1 MPNGRNSE
9 TSVSGGARGK
19 AFRASHFRARRH
31 VPFIRIVVVS
41 PSLLLS
47 SPHAYPLL
55 SLSLSRESFSLP
67 SPTAPPSVAAP
78 LSGTAGDEL
87 CELCIH
93 LLEVP
98 RAKLADGRPL
108 RIKEEDSGKV
118 PSDVSR
124 KGRLCELPSWI
135 RLRTIYLD
143 FLHESTSTS
152 LSGEPLLCDKRR
164 DLRARELLR
173 AELVGRVE
181 QDLDLIP
188 VRLVPIC

>member
-55 SLSLSRESFSLP
+55 SLSLERESSSLP

-108 RIKEEDSGKV
+108 RIEQSHPV
-118 PSDVSR
+118 
-124 KGRLCELPSWI
+124 KGRVGCHIWGQWGVRDVVTLRKQI
-135 RLRTIYLD
+135 R
-143 FLHESTSTS
+143 
-152 LSGEPLLCDKRR
+152 
-164 DLRARELLR
+164 
-173 AELVGRVE
+173 
-181 QDLDLIP
+181 
-188 VRLVPIC
+188 